1 MATSA
6 DAQKVAK
13 VKTPKAEA
21 QKVAKV
27 KTPKAN
33 DQKVAKVKTPK
44 APAKVKTPK
53 ALAKVKTPKA
63 LAKVKTPKALAKVKT
78 PKAVKSKAPA
88 SRPSFEDMI
97 SAAIV
102 ALNERKGSSRQAI
115 LKYIT
120 VNYKVSGADS
130 KAVNSRIK
138 AALKAGVGI
147 GALIQTTGTGARGS
161 FKLVQEKVIKK
172 KLPHMTVAE
181 KKKFDAAVNAQMHE
195 LFKKLSEMQ
204 DKRLQD
210 LEDIQNQ
217 KLDQIEKTQQEW
229 MDKHNKKLIRMDQYL
244 NQLELRQVLRYNQL
258 EALVYQLLGNGGQ
271 NIVQIVNPVGHRRV
285 NRSSRQRRIR
295 RLNA

>member
-1 MATSA
+1 MAKSA

-27 KTPKAN
+27 KTPKAL
-33 DQKVAKVKTPK
+33 
-44 APAKVKTPK
+44 AKVKTPK

-63 LAKVKTPKALAKVKT
+63 LAKTPKALAKVKSPKADAKVKT